1 MNTYSIVLE
10 VYGVAAVTCFGET
23 PSKAKYNIYL
33 ERGDAYETFQ
43 DFLQAVLSIRLIH
56 KFKPSDL
63 FGDIERFERMKNYRN
78 IPFAFMGMK
87 VNFKSHRGLMKG
99 IIVGAN
105 DSLNL
110 DICFEGTSHKENCH
124 PHYNLI
130 YLDNLGKIIKEYNE

>member
-1 MNTYSIVLE
+1 MNTYSIVLSG
-10 VYGVAAVTCFGET
+10 YGGIAVNCYGDT
-23 PSKAKYNIYL
+23 PSKAKYNCYL
-33 ERGDAYETFQ
+33 ERGDVYETFQ
-43 DFLQAVLSIRLIH
+43 DFLRAVLSIRLIH

-63 FGDIERFERMKNYRN
+63 FGDIESFERMKNYRD

-87 VNFKSHRGLMKG
+87 VNLKSHRGLMNG

-110 DICFEGTSHKENCH
+110 DICFEGTCYKENCH

-130 YLDNLGKIIKEYNE
+130 YLDNQGKIIKEYNE